1 MTWRSSY
8 AKGMQD
14 LTFRSKTRKVT
25 VPSKGSRR
33 GQRAATP
40 QADRS
45 GKT

>member
-1 MTWRSSY
+1 MIWRSSY

-14 LTFRSKTRKVT
+14 LTFKSKTRKVT
-25 VPSKGSRR
+25 VPSERSRR
-33 GQRAATP
+33 DPRAAMP